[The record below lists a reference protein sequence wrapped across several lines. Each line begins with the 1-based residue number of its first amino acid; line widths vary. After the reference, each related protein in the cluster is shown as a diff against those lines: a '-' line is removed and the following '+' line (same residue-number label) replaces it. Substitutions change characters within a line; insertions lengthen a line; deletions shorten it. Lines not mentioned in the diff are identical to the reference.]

1 MKIRSPFLYDLAALS
16 AAMGIRAW
24 MHTIETK
31 AAYYD
36 PLVDPA
42 HPRCTGQRLYLFWH
56 EYILL
61 PLYFRGNCNLSML
74 ISKHQDA
81 EILSR
86 TARLM
91 GFDTIR
97 GSTGR
102 GGTTALREMLRKSAE
117 MNLTMVPDG
126 PRGPRRVLAPG
137 AIFVASKLGLPIVP
151 LGLGCDTPWRAK
163 SWDRFVVPR
172 PFSRARAVVGPEL
185 VLPPDLDRD
194 GIEHYRRHVETL
206 LNRLTLEA
214 EAWAEAGT
222 PKVDEQP
229 VSRRPGSVQIDR
241 TSAASETQRATA
253 MLASQTADAIA
264 EEFPAEPLIRAA

>member
-1 MKIRSPFLYDLAALS
+1 MKIRSPLLFDMAALS
-16 AAMGIRAW
+16 ATMGIRAW
-24 MHTIETK
+24 MHTVEAK

-42 HPRCTGQRLYLFWH
+42 HVRCQGQRLYLFWH

-61 PLYFRGNCNLSML
+61 PLYFRGNCNLAML

-102 GGTTALREMLRKSAE
+102 GGTAALREMLRKSAQK
-117 MNLTMVPDG
+117 NLTMVPDG

-137 AIFVASKLGLPIVP
+137 AIFVASKLGLPIVL
-151 LGLGCDTPWRAK
+151 LGLGCDRPWRAK
-163 SWDRFVVPR
+163 SWDRFAVPR

-185 VLPPDLDRD
+185 ILPPDLDRD
-194 GIEHYRRHVETL
+194 GIEHYRRHVETM
-206 LNRLTLEA
+206 LNRLSSEA
-214 EAWAEAGT
+214 EAWAESGA
-222 PKVDEQP
+222 PKIDEQP
-229 VSRRPGSVQIDR
+229 VCRRPGSVTLERSSVALI
-241 TSAASETQRATA
+241 SAMATAESRATD
-253 MLASQTADAIA
+253 DAA
-264 EEFPAEPLIRAA
+264 PTLPQSSRAA

>member
-1 MKIRSPFLYDLAALS
+1 MKIRSPLLFDVAALT

-24 MHTIETK
+24 MHTIQTK

-42 HPRCTGQRLYLFWH
+42 HPLCRGQRLYLFWH

-61 PLYFRGNCNLSML
+61 PLYFRGHCNLSML

-91 GFDTIR
+91 GFGTIR

-102 GGTTALREMLRKSAE
+102 GGTTALREMLRASRRA
-117 MNLTMVPDG
+117 NLTMVPDG

-137 AIFVASKLGLPIVP
+137 AIFVASKLQLPLVL
-151 LGLGCDTPWRAK
+151 LGLGCDHPWRAE

-185 VLPPDLDRD
+185 ILPSDLDRD
-194 GIEHYRRHVETL
+194 GIEHYRRHVETM

-214 EAWAEAGT
+214 EAWAESGAAKLG
-222 PKVDEQP
+222 EQRVYP
-229 VSRRPGSVQIDR
+229 RPGSVPLDCPA
-241 TSAASETQRATA
+241 SAICESA
-253 MLASQTADAIA
+253 LC
-264 EEFPAEPLIRAA
+264 PAPLLRAAETAPLDRAA